1 MEPDPTPNALS
12 LVAAEL
18 DKLLLS
24 EHAADRLEAF
34 HAKGSLGK
42 MLPEVEALIGFH
54 QGFGGVHKDLWDHTL
69 KVVESMP
76 KRSELRWAALLHDVG
91 KIPTRELLENG
102 KVTFWRHEK
111 AGAEIARDIGA
122 RLGWTHE
129 KIEHVAFVVEHHGRF
144 NAYQERWSDKAIRR
158 LIRDSGPYLNDLLTF
173 SAGDITTKNARKERR
188 AKREDAS
195 LRRRIAELL
204 VDVPTLPSGLG
215 KEIISTFQLEKG
227 PKVRDAMAWLREHI
241 THGNLSDEPTTA
253 ECMKAL
259 EDAQNAW
266 R

>member
-1 MEPDPTPNALS
+1 METAPTPNGLL

-18 DKLLLS
+18 DNLLLS
-24 EHAADRLEAF
+24 EHSAALLEAF
-34 HAKGSLGK
+34 HAKGSLGM

-91 KIPTRELLENG
+91 KIPTRELLKNG

-111 AGAEIARDIGA
+111 AGADIARDIGE
-122 RLGWTHE
+122 RLEWTHE
-129 KIEHVAFVVEHHGRF
+129 KIEHD
-144 NAYQERWSDKAIRR
+144 AYQERWTDKAIRR

-195 LRRRIAELL
+195 LRKRIAELL
-204 VDVPTLPSGLG
+204 VDVPHLPSGLG
-215 KEIISTFQLEKG
+215 KEIIATFQLEKG
-227 PKVRDAMAWLREHI
+227 PKVRDAMAWLREKI
-241 THGNLSDEPTTA
+241 TQGNLCDDPTTS

-259 EDAQNAW
+259 DEAQTEW